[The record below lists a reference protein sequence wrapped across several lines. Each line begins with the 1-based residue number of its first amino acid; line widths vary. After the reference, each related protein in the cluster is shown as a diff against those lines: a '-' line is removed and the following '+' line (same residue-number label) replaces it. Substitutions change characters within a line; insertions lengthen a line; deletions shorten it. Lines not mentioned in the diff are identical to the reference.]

1 MIGMQQKLCASP
13 NVRADLGFLTGNWM
27 TNRGVT
33 ISGSPR
39 PVKRASTR
47 GTPFK
52 GGGRHSAAAAVPVA
66 TFALI
71 AVSAAT
77 AGYLAWPKPATDEN
91 TASVSEA
98 HRLGVIV
105 SDTGNLRCVHATFD
119 NLTGRITEKS
129 VSCEPTASDG
139 HRPAA
144 PLGTVHT
151 LNAISNS
158 FR

>member
-13 NVRADLGFLTGNWM
+13 MCAPTLILTGNGM

-33 ISGSPR
+33 ASGSQR

-52 GGGRHSAAAAVPVA
+52 GGGRHSAAIGVPIA

-71 AVSAAT
+71 AVSTVT
-77 AGYLAWPKPATDEN
+77 AGYLGWPKPAANES

-105 SDTGNLRCVHATFD
+105 SETGSLRCVHATFD

-129 VSCEPTASDG
+129 VSCESTASDG
-139 HRPAA
+139 HQPAV
-144 PLGTVHT
+144 PMGTIHT

>member
-1 MIGMQQKLCASP
+1 MRLAD
-13 NVRADLGFLTGNWM
+13 VRPIFILTGNGM

-33 ISGSPR
+33 TSGSPR

-47 GTPFK
+47 GMPFK
-52 GGGRHSAAAAVPVA
+52 GGGRHSPAIGIPIA
-66 TFALI
+66 TFTLI

-77 AGYLAWPKPATDEN
+77 AGYLAWPKPATNET

-105 SDTGNLRCVHATFD
+105 SDTGSLRCVHATFD
-119 NLTGRITEKS
+119 NLTGRITEKN

-139 HRPAA
+139 RQPAV
-144 PLGTVHT
+144 PLGTMHT

>member
-13 NVRADLGFLTGNWM
+13 RCAPTFILTGNGM
-27 TNRGVT
+27 TNRGVPT
-33 ISGSPR
+33 SGSPR

-47 GTPFK
+47 GTLFK
-52 GGGRHSAAAAVPVA
+52 GGGRHSAATAVPIATFVSIAVAAV
-66 TFALI
+66 
-71 AVSAAT
+71 T
-77 AGYLAWPKPATDEN
+77 AGYLAWPKPANNES

-105 SDTGNLRCVHATFD
+105 SDTGSLRCVHATFD

-139 HRPAA
+139 HRPAV
-144 PLGTVHT
+144 PLGTMHT